1 MVRKRNGQRSSCPED
16 WLKDGIKVP
25 VHLTVGQEQ
34 YAARAVGIARSVFN
48 LMVATHRSARAQGH
62 GLWPSP
68 MELEKQFNDLKHEP
82 EFGMEYV
89 TEVSKFVAQGACRDF
104 RRADENWRNPT
115 LNAERPTFKKK
126 NRIGTGSFL
135 AASGVDRV
143 KYDDHRRI
151 RLPYLGSV
159 KLKRELPEGIPY
171 EARIKQEN
179 GRWYASVNYWT
190 PPVGAEEKTHLCG
203 AVDVGITPL
212 AVDSELVHY
221 ENPKVLYRM
230 LAKLQRWQR
239 TLARRTVA
247 RRTVARR
254 TVGSRGW
261 PEAQGRSN
269 AIHRRINGLR
279 DNAHHQV
286 SRQLVRKCAALA
298 IESLNVAGM
307 DQLPHQAKAIR
318 DAASGGLLQ
327 KIRYQAD
334 WYGTI
339 IVAAD
344 RFYPSSKL
352 CSDCGTH
359 NASLGRAL
367 HWTCPQCGRRHD
379 RNENAALNLLT
390 LAINPARELG
400 KLAPGPVGPNVTL
413 LDGKALANGS
423 NAGAETGPGEGR
435 TALSTPT
442 SPAVDGGAAPYGRSR
457 SEVVINTQL
466 QLAI

>member
-1 MVRKRNGQRSSCPED
+1 MVRKRNSQRSSCPEG
-16 WLKDGIKVP
+16 WLQDGIKLP
-25 VHLTVGQEQ
+25 VHLTVRQEQ

-48 LMVATHRSARAQGH
+48 LMVATHRSARAQVH

-82 EFGMEYV
+82 EFGMEYA

-159 KLKRELPEGIPY
+159 KLQRELPEGIPY
-171 EARIKQEN
+171 EVRIKQEN

-190 PPVGAEEKTHLCG
+190 PPVDAEEKTHLCG

-221 ENPKVLYRM
+221 ENPKALYRM

-247 RRTVARR
+247 LQR
-254 TVGSRGW
+254 
-261 PEAQGRSN
+261 
-269 AIHRRINGLR
+269 
-279 DNAHHQV
+279 
-286 SRQLVRKCAALA
+286 LA
-298 IESLNVAGM
+298 
-307 DQLPHQAKAIR
+307 
-318 DAASGGLLQ
+318 
-327 KIRYQAD
+327 
-334 WYGTI
+334 
-339 IVAAD
+339 
-344 RFYPSSKL
+344 
-352 CSDCGTH
+352 
-359 NASLGRAL
+359 
-367 HWTCPQCGRRHD
+367 
-379 RNENAALNLLT
+379 
-390 LAINPARELG
+390 
-400 KLAPGPVGPNVTL
+400 
-413 LDGKALANGS
+413 
-423 NAGAETGPGEGR
+423 
-435 TALSTPT
+435 
-442 SPAVDGGAAPYGRSR
+442 
-457 SEVVINTQL
+457 
-466 QLAI
+466 

>member
-1 MVRKRNGQRSSCPED
+1 MVRKRNSQRSSCPEG
-16 WLKDGIKVP
+16 WLKDGIKLP
-25 VHLTVGQEQ
+25 VHLTVRQEQ

-48 LMVATHRSARAQGH
+48 LMVATHRSARAQVH

-82 EFGMEYV
+82 EFGMEYA

-104 RRADENWRNPT
+104 RRAYENWRNPT

-171 EARIKQEN
+171 EVRIKKEN
-179 GRWYASVNYWT
+179 GAWWASVNYWK
-190 PPVGAEEKTHLCG
+190 PPVDAEEKTHLCG

-221 ENPKVLYRM
+221 ENPKALYRM

-239 TLARRTVA
+239 TLARRTVD
-247 RRTVARR
+247 
-254 TVGSRGW
+254 SRGW
-261 PEAQGRSN
+261 HEAQGRIN

-286 SRQLVRKCAALA
+286 SRQLVRKYAVLA

-318 DAASGGLLQ
+318 DAAIGGLLQ
-327 KIRYQAD
+327 KIRYKAD
-334 WYGTI
+334 WYGTVV
-339 IVAAD
+339 VAAD

-352 CSDCGTH
+352 CSDCGAH
-359 NASLGRAL
+359 HASLGREL

-390 LAINPARELG
+390 LAINAARELG
-400 KLAPGPVGPNVTL
+400 KLALGPVGPNVTL

-423 NAGAETGPGEGR
+423 NASGETGPGEGR
-435 TALSTPT
+435 TALSTPA
-442 SPAVDGGAAPYGRSR
+442 SPAVDGGAATIGGSR

>member
-1 MVRKRNGQRSSCPED
+1 MVRKRNSQRSSCPEG
-16 WLKDGIKVP
+16 WLKDGIKLP
-25 VHLTVGQEQ
+25 VHLTVRQGQ

-48 LMVATHRSARAQGH
+48 LMVATHRSARAQVH

-68 MELEKQFNDLKHEP
+68 MELEKIFNELKHEP
-82 EFGMEYV
+82 EFGMEYA

-104 RRADENWRNPT
+104 RRAYENWRNPT

-171 EARIKQEN
+171 EVRIKQEN
-179 GRWYASVNYWT
+179 GRWYASVNYWK

-221 ENPKVLYRM
+221 ENPKALYRM
-230 LAKLQRWQR
+230 LAKLQRGQR
-239 TLARRTVA
+239 TL
-247 RRTVARR
+247 ARR

-261 PEAQGRSN
+261 HEAQGRIN

-286 SRQLVRKCAALA
+286 SRQLVRKYAVLA

-307 DQLPHQAKAIR
+307 DKLPHQAKAIR

-327 KIRYQAD
+327 KIRYKAD

-339 IVAAD
+339 IVEAD

-352 CSDCGTH
+352 CSDCGAH
-359 NASLGRAL
+359 NASLGREPY
-367 HWTCPQCGRRHD
+367 WICPDCGVQHD

-390 LAINPARELG
+390 LAINAARDLP
-400 KLAPGPVGPNVTL
+400 KLALGPVGPDVTL
-413 LDGKALANGS
+413 LDGKALAGGKRV
-423 NAGAETGPGEGR
+423 AGETGPDEGR
-435 TALSTPT
+435 TASSTPA
-442 SPAVDGGAAPYGRSR
+442 SPAVDDGAAPYGSGRP
-457 SEVVINTQL
+457 EAVVKTQL

>member
-1 MVRKRNGQRSSCPED
+1 MP
-16 WLKDGIKVP
+16 P
-25 VHLTVGQEQ
+25 
-34 YAARAVGIARSVFN
+34 
-48 LMVATHRSARAQGH
+48 
-62 GLWPSP
+62 
-68 MELEKQFNDLKHEP
+68 
-82 EFGMEYV
+82 
-89 TEVSKFVAQGACRDF
+89 EVSKFVAQEACRDF
-104 RRADENWRNPT
+104 RRAYENWCNPT

-171 EARIKQEN
+171 EVRIKQEN
-179 GRWYASVNYWT
+179 GRWYASVNYWK

-221 ENPKVLYRM
+221 ENPKALYRM

-239 TLARRTVA
+239 TLARRTV
-247 RRTVARR
+247 
-254 TVGSRGW
+254 GSRGW
-261 PEAQGRSN
+261 HEAQGRIN

-286 SRQLVRKCAALA
+286 SRQTGQEVRRAGHREPERGGHGQTAA
-298 IESLNVAGM
+298 IRQRS
-307 DQLPHQAKAIR
+307 IR

-327 KIRYQAD
+327 KIRYKAD

-352 CSDCGTH
+352 CSDCGAH
-359 NASLGRAL
+359 NASLGREL

-390 LAINPARELG
+390 LAINAARELG
-400 KLAPGPVGPNVTL
+400 KLALGPVGPNVTL

-423 NAGAETGPGEGR
+423 NAGGETGPGEGR
-435 TALSTPT
+435 TALSTPA
-442 SPAVDGGAAPYGRSR
+442 SPAVDGGAAPYGGSR

>member
-1 MVRKRNGQRSSCPED
+1 MVRKRNSQRSSCPAG
-16 WLKDGIKVP
+16 WLQDGIKLP
-25 VHLTVGQEQ
+25 VHLTVRQEQ

-48 LMVATHRSARAQGH
+48 LMVATHRSARAQVN

-68 MELEKQFNDLKHEP
+68 MELEQIFNDLKHEP
-82 EFGMEYV
+82 EFGMQYA

-104 RRADENWRNPT
+104 RQADENWRNPT
-115 LNAERPTFKKK
+115 LNAERATFQKK
-126 NRIGTGSFL
+126 NRSGTGSFL
-135 AASGVDRV
+135 AASGLERV

-159 KLKRELPEGIPY
+159 KLQRELPEGIPY
-171 EARIKQEN
+171 EVRIKQEN
-179 GRWYASVNYWT
+179 GRWYASVNYCK

-221 ENPKVLYRM
+221 ENPKALYRM
-230 LAKLQRWQR
+230 LPKLQRWQR
-239 TLARRTVA
+239 TLARRTV
-247 RRTVARR
+247 
-254 TVGSRGW
+254 GSRGW
-261 PEAQGRSN
+261 HAAQGRIN
-269 AIHRRINGLR
+269 AIHRRSNGLR

-286 SRQLVRKCAALA
+286 SRQLVRKYAVLA

-307 DQLPHQAKAIR
+307 NKLPHQARSIR

-327 KIRYQAD
+327 KIRYKAA

-352 CSDCGTH
+352 CSDCGAH
-359 NASLGRAL
+359 NAELGREPY
-367 HWTCPQCGRRHD
+367 WICSDCGVQHD

-390 LAINPARELG
+390 LAINAARELG
-400 KLAPGPVGPNVTL
+400 KLALGPVGPDVTL
-413 LDGKALANGS
+413 LDGKALANGR
-423 NAGAETGPGEGR
+423 NAGGETGPGEGR

-442 SPAVDGGAAPYGRSR
+442 SPAVDGGAAPYGGSR

>member
-1 MVRKRNGQRSSCPED
+1 MVRKRNSQRSSCPEG
-16 WLKDGIKVP
+16 WLQDGIKLP
-25 VHLTVGQEQ
+25 VHLTVRQEQ

-48 LMVATHRSARAQGH
+48 LMVATHRSARAQVH

-68 MELEKQFNDLKHEP
+68 MELEKIFNDLKHEP
-82 EFGMEYV
+82 EFGMEYA

-115 LNAERPTFKKK
+115 LNAERPTFQKK
-126 NRIGTGSFL
+126 NRIGTGAFL

-159 KLKRELPEGIPY
+159 QLQRELPEGIPY

-221 ENPKVLYRM
+221 ENPKALYRM

-239 TLARRTVA
+239 TLARRTLA
-247 RRTVARR
+247 RRTLARR

-261 PEAQGRSN
+261 PEAQGRIN
-269 AIHRRINGLR
+269 AIHRRSNGLR
-279 DNAHHQV
+279 DHAHHQV
-286 SRQLVRKCAALA
+286 SRQLVRKYAVLA

-327 KIRYQAD
+327 KIRYKAD

-344 RFYPSSKL
+344 RFYPSRKL
-352 CSDCGTH
+352 CSDCGAH
-359 NASLGRAL
+359 HASLGREL

-390 LAINPARELG
+390 LAINAARELG
-400 KLAPGPVGPNVTL
+400 KLALGPVGPDVTL

-423 NAGAETGPGEGR
+423 NAGGETGPGEGR
-435 TALSTPT
+435 TALSTPA
-442 SPAVDGGAAPYGRSR
+442 SPAVDGGAAPYGGSR